1 MMPARNV
8 PADKQKFTEL
18 ERTRTRSMLRT
29 LLVLVALAASRAQ
42 QHAQQH
48 LTGKVISCNA

>member
-8 PADKQKFTEL
+8 PADKQKF
-18 ERTRTRSMLRT
+18 TRTRSMLRT

>member
-8 PADKQKFTEL
+8 PADKQKFT
-18 ERTRTRSMLRT
+18 RTRTMLRT

>member
-1 MMPARNV
+1 MP
-8 PADKQKFTEL
+8 
-18 ERTRTRSMLRT
+18 RT
-29 LLVLVALAASRAQ
+29 LLVLVALAARAARAQ